1 MGALIRCSFDAPG
14 GSDAIEIIF
23 WKQLGLYDFIE
34 VLVLLLSPFHF
45 LEKYRCCLGIQL
57 LQRWYVYS
65 TWYLHWWSLL
75 LDCQVAFWLTRQFQW
90 NSFSI

>member
-1 MGALIRCSFDAPG
+1 MHPG

-45 LEKYRCCLGIQL
+45 LENQHCEIADG
-57 LQRWYVYS
+57 
-65 TWYLHWWSLL
+65 LH
-75 LDCQVAFWLTRQFQW
+75 
-90 NSFSI
+90 I